1 MLSGSKW
8 IKWYHIIHCPAAPN
22 RIINAPTAAAIASNL
37 HQRLAMEKIHVGR
50 GILMRSMCLC
60 SLPGLSEYGHML
72 CKDVGAATT
81 DVTLLLVEEGI
92 FETLD

>member
-1 MLSGSKW
+1 
-8 IKWYHIIHCPAAPN
+8 
-22 RIINAPTAAAIASNL
+22 
-37 HQRLAMEKIHVGR
+37 MEKIHVGR